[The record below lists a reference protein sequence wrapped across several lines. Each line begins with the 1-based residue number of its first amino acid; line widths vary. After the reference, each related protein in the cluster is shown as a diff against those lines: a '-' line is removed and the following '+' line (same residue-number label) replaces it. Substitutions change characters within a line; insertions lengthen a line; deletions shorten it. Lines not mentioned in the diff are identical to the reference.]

1 MLNSLLY
8 GSESLHKTPIYE
20 EIPTKNGKTR
30 QVKRTVVDVKLEG
43 QGFKIGHSRV
53 YSQTFIPTWVE
64 DPNFNQLWVDIAGF
78 GDTNGD
84 LIEYINTFIG
94 KKIFNIAKDIKIIM
108 PFTCGEIQDQR
119 GNLVASLLKLM
130 QNIFQNYLGQKSF
143 SIIPV
148 LTKVDPS
155 DDEFNFDIIKDD
167 FERLLKNELNKQFPG
182 LRDDGED
189 GQDGEDN

>member
-1 MLNSLLY
+1 MVDDALKRHVVDKKPCSLENLVCTLRPAYNKMKPLEGRSLILCFGSTGSGKSTMLNSLLY

-20 EIPTKNGKTR
+20 EVPTKNGKTR

-108 PFTCGEIQDQR
+108 PFTCGEIQD
-119 GNLVASLLKLM
+119 
-130 QNIFQNYLGQKSF
+130 
-143 SIIPV
+143 
-148 LTKVDPS
+148 
-155 DDEFNFDIIKDD
+155 
-167 FERLLKNELNKQFPG
+167 
-182 LRDDGED
+182 
-189 GQDGEDN
+189 

>member
-1 MLNSLLY
+1 
-8 GSESLHKTPIYE
+8 
-20 EIPTKNGKTR
+20 
-30 QVKRTVVDVKLEG
+30 
-43 QGFKIGHSRV
+43 
-53 YSQTFIPTWVE
+53 
-64 DPNFNQLWVDIAGF
+64 
-78 GDTNGD
+78 
-84 LIEYINTFIG
+84 
-94 KKIFNIAKDIKIIM
+94 M

-148 LTKVDPS
+148 LTKVDPA

-189 GQDGEDN
+189 GQDAEDN